1 MRGIGQCGWGSQ
13 FRTSKMNLIQIANGM
28 GTSMRFGDLPK
39 YSYVITKINDILP
52 DDLTITATTTGV
64 EFLTIYNG
72 LKPDKQNLLA
82 SVIEHDQEIRLEIVS
97 DIAMNELSKR
107 SRERTTFA
115 QNARLMFIITLI
127 LVATNLYIA
136 FSYHQ
141 HAVALLG
148 ADYESTVVGAL
159 RYLFDFIDQVLK
171 SSGTQ

>member
-1 MRGIGQCGWGSQ
+1 MNIVGKLGVY
-13 FRTSKMNLIQIANGM
+13 TSPSFAAKHRRKAM
-28 GTSMRFGDLPK
+28 
-39 YSYVITKINDILP
+39 
-52 DDLTITATTTGV
+52 TIT
-64 EFLTIYNG
+64 I
-72 LKPDKQNLLA
+72 LA
-82 SVIEHDQEIRLEIVS
+82 DEDFKRVEIVS

-148 ADYESTVVGAL
+148 AGYESTVVGAL

-171 SSGTQ
+171 SSGTP